1 MRGARRRVTLETPM
15 LVVTLAV
22 AAGVALLAAMMLY
35 APDSPEPDDDG
46 R

>member
-1 MRGARRRVTLETPM
+1 M

-22 AAGVALLAAMMLY
+22 AAGVALFVAMLLY
-35 APDSPEPDDDG
+35 APDASGPDDDD